1 MRKLLLL
8 LLIIPLFSYS
18 QSNDFLTKLFLD
30 SVQIQSQDFKIE
42 LAGVINNKAQQTHV
56 NNTQRT
62 ITEILF
68 LKDIKV
74 AQQFKSEVYI
84 GDGNTSDIN
93 FKEKCTWNWNNKNP
107 NMKMVSPYSLNY
119 FPTFSLLKGK
129 LLTIVDIS
137 RADKDYLFSV
147 STSTKYNNYGHK
159 SMHFNL
165 TDDDEKG
172 YTINTMIIDEQSYI
186 IFNKSEMS
194 KLGFETKFVDNSY
207 FKLSC
212 NGTDHTSSLK
222 NSYNRDLNN
231 CTCKCDANYLSI
243 FRKKTKYM
251 KEDYNLDQDDLLYLF
266 I

>member
-84 GDGNTSDIN
+84 GSRDASNRQE
-93 FKEKCTWNWNNKNP
+93 FKEKCTWNLIKSNCKFQ
-107 NMKMVSPYSLNY
+107 KM
-119 FPTFSLLKGK
+119 TDK
-129 LLTIVDIS
+129 L
-137 RADKDYLFSV
+137 
-147 STSTKYNNYGHK
+147 
-159 SMHFNL
+159 
-165 TDDDEKG
+165 G
-172 YTINTMIIDEQSYI
+172 YTVKKGVNKITKPLKPITNT
-186 IFNKSEMS
+186 
-194 KLGFETKFVDNSY
+194 V
-207 FKLSC
+207 
-212 NGTDHTSSLK
+212 
-222 NSYNRDLNN
+222 
-231 CTCKCDANYLSI
+231 
-243 FRKKTKYM
+243 KTKT
-251 KEDYNLDQDDLLYLF
+251 KK
-266 I
+266 